1 MPSIRFFSQ
10 IGPIMTSRRAALI
23 LVWGALVLVCAEVH
37 AQVNTEKMRAFD
49 VDGFRTTL
57 DGDIV
62 LESGNADLFEV
73 GAGLRFDYRSGPHY
87 AFSISRL
94 RFGEEGGAT
103 FKDQSFAHLRYN
115 YELQPWLVT
124 EAFTQVQRDGFKL
137 LRLRF
142 LAGSGVRFQYVDTQ
156 TLKLF
161 QGTTLMYEHENLD
174 ATEVTEHPVLASVGR
189 WSNYVNVRLR
199 VSENTSFINTVYV
212 QPRLDAFADIRIL
225 DEAALAVAITEHLT
239 LTTAFNLEYDSRPP
253 DTVESLDIAL
263 RNGLTVTF

>member
-1 MPSIRFFSQ
+1 MEF
-10 IGPIMTSRRAALI
+10 RRVALGLI
-23 LVWGALVLVCAEVH
+23 WVVLMGISAEAQ

-49 VDGFRTTL
+49 VDGFQTTL
-57 DGDIV
+57 DGDIA

-73 GAGLRFDYRSGPHY
+73 GAGLRFDYRTGRHY

-94 RFGEEGGAT
+94 RFGEEGGST
-103 FKDQSFAHLRYN
+103 FKDQAFAHLRYN
-115 YELQPWLVT
+115 YRFLPWLVSET
-124 EAFTQVQRDGFKL
+124 FTQVQRDGFKL
-137 LRLRF
+137 LQLRF
-142 LAGSGVRFQYVDTQ
+142 LAGGGVRFRYVDTE

-174 ATEVTEHPVLASVGR
+174 ATEVREHPVTTSVGR

-199 VSENTSFINTVYV
+199 LSENTSLINTVYV
-212 QPRLDAFADIRIL
+212 QPRLDAFDDIRIL

-239 LTTAFNLEYDSRPP
+239 LTTSFNLDYDSRPP

-263 RNGLTVTF
+263 RNGITVTF